1 MKCGTL
7 DGILE
12 ESKDISGNTGE
23 TQKMSIVTSIVPMLL
38 VLTNVPWLCML
49 TLKEAG
55 CRIYKNFLNY
65 LCNVSVNL
73 KLLQNKYISWRN

>member
-38 VLTNVPWLCML
+38 VLTNVP
-49 TLKEAG
+49 
-55 CRIYKNFLNY
+55 
-65 LCNVSVNL
+65 
-73 KLLQNKYISWRN
+73 